1 MDKRLK
7 AGGGLGVAALLMLGS
22 AALAEDL
29 KEIMLFDF
37 EGSVQ
42 EWVIP
47 NWARESAEAVGKIL
61 STSEE
66 FASHGKGSLQLLAD
80 FPGERWTGAYA
91 EALMYVTDWSPFGS
105 LSVDVYLPS
114 NAPAGLECRIILTI
128 GEQWQWTEMNRGI
141 PLKPGKWTTITANL
155 KPGSLDWKFFP
166 DEAFRKD
173 IRRVGLRIESNKKPV
188 YSGPVY
194 FDNIRLSP

>member
-1 MDKRLK
+1 MDKLLK

-29 KEIMLFDF
+29 KEIVLFDF
-37 EGSVQ
+37 EASVQ

-47 NWARESAEAVGKIL
+47 NWARESAESVGKIL

-91 EALMYVTDWSPFGS
+91 EVLMHVTDWSPFGF

-114 NAPAGLECRIILTI
+114 NAPAGLEGRIILTI
-128 GEQWQWTEMNRGI
+128 GETWQWTEMNRSI
-141 PLKPGKWTTITANL
+141 PLKPGKWTTITVNL

-166 DEAFRKD
+166 DESFRKD
-173 IRRVGLRIESNKKPV
+173 IRRVGFRVESNKKPV